1 MTLLLGCEA
10 SKSILALHHSRAFRS
25 GSVCGQTMTMSNPE
39 PAQSQQPPS
48 DADID
53 RALDEMEKFLR
64 RFLGVIRDEK
74 PDRT

>member
-1 MTLLLGCEA
+1 MT
-10 SKSILALHHSRAFRS
+10 
-25 GSVCGQTMTMSNPE
+25 TSNPE

-53 RALDEMEKFLR
+53 RALDVMEKFLR